1 MSATKAV
8 CLALALLC
16 ASVAQGQDYN
26 VGTYRPRT
34 GGGGGGA
41 FTFID
46 SASGANDGPGTT
58 VATST
63 TLNVSAGDLLIAAV
77 QWEDDGGATVT
88 SLTDGGS
95 NALTFDTGDDVH
107 SGSNEINLFP
117 HYRLSASA
125 NASATFTATINPTGS
140 DVSYMKLVVLQFRP
154 GGCPGSCET
163 VTKDISGTRENA
175 GTGSSTATTGSFST
189 TGTDVVACGLAGF
202 YTSGTW
208 VTPTINSVAADAD
221 ESPSGISGW
230 CRIVTS
236 ALSTVTGS
244 HSYTFS
250 NTWAATAIAFKAE

>member
-1 MSATKAV
+1 MKKLL
-8 CLALALLC
+8 LALFLC
-16 ASVAQGQDYN
+16 LPLAVSADGYVDTLSYLASG
-26 VGTYRPRT
+26 G

-58 VATST
+58 VVTST
-63 TLNVSAGDLLIAAV
+63 TLNVGPGDLLIAAV

-88 SLTDGGS
+88 SITDGGS

-117 HYRLSASA
+117 HYKLSAST

-189 TGTDVVACGLAGF
+189 TGSDVVACGLAGF

-208 VTPTINSVAADAD
+208 VTPTIDSVGADAD
-221 ESPSGISGW
+221 ESPSGLSGW
-230 CRIVTS
+230 CRTVSS
-236 ALSTVTGS
+236 ALSAVTGS
-244 HSYTFS
+244 NDYTFS
-250 NTWAATAIAFKAE
+250 NTWAATAIAFKSE

>member
-1 MSATKAV
+1 MRVLLVALV
-8 CLALALLC
+8 LALAMPATAFRPTLT
-16 ASVAQGQDYN
+16 AGGATP
-26 VGTYRPRT
+26 GTPP
-34 GGGGGGA
+34 GGGGS

-46 SASGANDGPGTT
+46 SASGTNDGPGTT

-63 TLNVSAGDLLIAAV
+63 TLNVAAGDLLIAAV

-88 SLTDGGS
+88 SFTDGGS

-117 HYRLSASA
+117 HYKISASA
-125 NASATFTATINPTGS
+125 NASATFTATIDPTGT

-154 GGCPGSCET
+154 GGCPSTCET